1 MHPDTYMT
9 EDEKIY
15 LAQLMAEN
23 LETLRNQAGI
33 TQEYLSSAIGMS
45 RQTYIRVRSGKERLS
60 WKNYMALMFFFEQNQ
75 KTRTSL
81 YLLGLRP
88 ECLRKMINPTIK
100 EDATEC

>member
-1 MHPDTYMT
+1 MHPNTYIT
-9 EDEKIY
+9 EEEKKQ
-15 LAQLMAEN
+15 LAQLMTEN
-23 LETLRNQAGI
+23 LEMLRNQAGI
-33 TQEYLSSAIGMS
+33 TQEYLSAAIGMS
-45 RQTYIRVRSGKERLS
+45 RQTYNRLRSGKDRLA

-100 EDATEC
+100 EDAAEC